1 MTSQEIPALVGLEE
15 GEGGEA
21 GQVDVLLVDQLR
33 LHADV
38 VDQELAGAL
47 HGRLIKNIAVEAAIE
62 NQYHLLTSMA
72 LMASGKLGR
81 CIFASCFFSLPLQ
94 LC

>member
-1 MTSQEIPALVGLEE
+1 MGCIIESPLELVIGQIMTSQEVPALVGLEE

-47 HGRLIKNIAVEAAIE
+47 HG
-62 NQYHLLTSMA
+62 
-72 LMASGKLGR
+72 
-81 CIFASCFFSLPLQ
+81 
-94 LC
+94 

>member
-38 VDQELAGAL
+38 VDQELVGAL
-47 HGRLIKNIAVEAAIE
+47 HD
-62 NQYHLLTSMA
+62 
-72 LMASGKLGR
+72 
-81 CIFASCFFSLPLQ
+81 
-94 LC
+94 